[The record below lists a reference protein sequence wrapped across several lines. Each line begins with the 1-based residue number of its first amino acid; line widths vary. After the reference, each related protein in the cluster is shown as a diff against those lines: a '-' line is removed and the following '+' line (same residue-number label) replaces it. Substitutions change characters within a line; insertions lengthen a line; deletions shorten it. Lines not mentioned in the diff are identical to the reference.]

1 LGGLDPLKICG
12 RVRVCFDPL
21 PINRQ
26 GHRPWEVLTPEN
38 MWEGSDYVLTPYTY
52 KQAGAKNLG
61 VGVCLDALEICGR
74 VRVCFDPL
82 YL

>member
-1 LGGLDPLKICG
+1 
-12 RVRVCFDPL
+12 
-21 PINRQ
+21 
-26 GHRPWEVLTPEN
+26 

-74 VRVCFDPL
+74 GMVWYSMV
-82 YL
+82 Y